1 MYVYV
6 FRDIC
11 IGIWVEDFEK
21 SRAARDPL
29 HMCRLPRVSGVLS
42 GGF

>member
-6 FRDIC
+6 FRDIR

-29 HMCRLPRVSGVLS
+29 SRLPRVSGVLL